1 MELIQ
6 MTEYIEFHVDS
17 FYETSRFFIFGF
29 APSYSS
35 NNKGNWQLRAE
46 RKKKK
51 KPNNLFQFVW
61 DYIQGCRNHSE
72 LYFRVFEVLS
82 SFEITLRWK
91 NKIVK
96 YVVTSCYVK
105 DFLHAEQ

>member
-1 MELIQ
+1 

-51 KPNNLFQFVW
+51 KAKQPIPVCL
-61 DYIQGCRNHSE
+61 GLHSR
-72 LYFRVFEVLS
+72 L
-82 SFEITLRWK
+82 
-91 NKIVK
+91 
-96 YVVTSCYVK
+96 
-105 DFLHAEQ
+105 

>member
-6 MTEYIEFHVDS
+6 MTEYIEFHADS
-17 FYETSRFFIFGF
+17 FYETSRFFVFGF
-29 APSYSS
+29 ALPTLQIIKVTGSW
-35 NNKGNWQLRAE
+35 G
-46 RKKKK
+46 RKEKKK

-61 DYIQGCRNHSE
+61 DCIQGCRNHSE